1 MTQICQVTD
10 FIGRKSQYR
19 GQRIF
24 DPIFSFSFVMPISKV
39 KAKSTRFSENQSTI
53 CSTEELK
60 LHVELI
66 LSRGHNIL
74 ACGYDIITRSHDNTN
89 PWTRHTNQCQRH
101 TNPTR
106 SFS

>member
-1 MTQICQVTD
+1 
-10 FIGRKSQYR
+10 
-19 GQRIF
+19 
-24 DPIFSFSFVMPISKV
+24 MPISKV
-39 KAKSTRFSENQSTI
+39 KVKSIRFSENQSAI

-66 LSRGHNIL
+66 LYRGHNIL
-74 ACGYDIITRSHDNTN
+74 TCGYDIITRSHDNTD
-89 PWTRHTNQCQRH
+89 PWKRHTNPWQRH